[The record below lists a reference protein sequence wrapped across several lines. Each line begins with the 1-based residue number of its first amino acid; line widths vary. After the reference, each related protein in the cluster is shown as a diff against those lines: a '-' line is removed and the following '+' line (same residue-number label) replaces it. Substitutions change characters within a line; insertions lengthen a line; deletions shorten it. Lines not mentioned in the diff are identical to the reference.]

1 MSNNNDS
8 QNQSLKKNKQRR
20 ISLIIAGVLLA
31 IFLGALSMWLYIHG
45 TYNKQAVT
53 ERDTLQ
59 SDGNLVTTTDE
70 DAVSSVAEKVSPSVV
85 SIVTNTTVSSI
96 FGAAQQEAAGTG
108 VIVSK
113 DGYILTNKHVVNG
126 ASTIRV
132 VTYDGTSYDKV
143 KLVGTDPLND
153 IAYLKIEGANELA
166 AIELGDSAT
175 IRVGQLVVAIG
186 NALGQYQNTVT
197 SGIIS
202 GKGRPITAA
211 SGDSSTTENLTDL
224 LQTDAAINSGNSGG
238 PLLNRSGQ
246 VIGINVAVASNAQG
260 ISFAIPINAVK
271 GTLKSVL
278 AGKGVKRAYLGVR
291 YVSITPRLA
300 KQYNLDVKEGAYI
313 VADGDS
319 AAVSKD
325 GPADRAGVKDKDII
339 TKINNLT
346 VGKQGDVSS
355 LIGEYQPGDVVEL
368 TILRNGKEKSI
379 RVTLGSY
386 GE

>member
-1 MSNNNDS
+1 M
-8 QNQSLKKNKQRR
+8 
-20 ISLIIAGVLLA
+20 IIAGVLLA

-325 GPADRAGVKDKDII
+325 GPADKAGVKDKDII

>member
-1 MSNNNDS
+1 M
-8 QNQSLKKNKQRR
+8 
-20 ISLIIAGVLLA
+20 
-31 IFLGALSMWLYIHG
+31 
-45 TYNKQAVT
+45 
-53 ERDTLQ
+53 
-59 SDGNLVTTTDE
+59 
-70 DAVSSVAEKVSPSVV
+70 
-85 SIVTNTTVSSI
+85 
-96 FGAAQQEAAGTG
+96 
-108 VIVSK
+108 SK
-113 DGYILTNKHVVNG
+113 DGYVLTNKHVVSG
-126 ASTIRV
+126 ANTIKV
-132 VTYDGTSYDKV
+132 ITYDGASYDKV
-143 KLVGTDPLND
+143 KLVGEDPLND
-153 IAYLKIEGANELA
+153 IAYLKIEGSSDLT
-166 AIELGDSAT
+166 AIQLGDSAT
-175 IRVGQLVVAIG
+175 ARVGQLVVAIG

-202 GKGRPITAA
+202 GKGRPVTAA
-211 SGDSSTTENLTDL
+211 NNDSSTAENLTDL

-291 YVSITPRLA
+291 YVSITASLA
-300 KQYNLDVKEGAYI
+300 TQYNLAVKEGAYI
-313 VADGDS
+313 IADGNN
-319 AAVSKD
+319 AAIAKD
-325 GPADRAGVKDKDII
+325 GPADKAGLKEKDII

-368 TILRNGKEKSI
+368 TILRGGKEQNI
-379 RVTLGSY
+379 RVALGTY